1 MLPMKPSLIPVSLLL
16 FFLCFAGCNT
26 VKKDRYELTE
36 TTRGLHGYI
45 HYRTTDHP
53 EGFRAGISFYTAVW
67 PLIDKPL
74 ANFQIGLPSAWV
86 LPENS
91 DVDFPLCPEGTYARD
106 NWDERAP
113 TYAAVFQTIEGGV
126 GYWRGNK
133 FRYDSPKFSMNA
145 TSSCYDF
152 EIATP
157 GWSFFYSSTALD
169 DDKMGIAQLS
179 NRILVPPDGL
189 TFVGNPDGQFLGYA
203 WMALPLTDAVEGP
216 PPTGDQSWTL
226 FLNSQNFKGPVA
238 YYIPETWSKLSKDYT
253 PIYGRGLDARPAEMG
268 GGAIEINTVPKIVAE
283 NEGDTVFYKI
293 PQMKYPVDESGKTV
307 LVQDVKYYSKDAI
320 YYPFLSW
327 RNGTGAYD
335 GQFNHQGTWGP
346 DLFTRM
352 QAFNQDGVALENM
365 EDIFTTEVFGNH
377 VFGMQWRDNDVTK
390 AGNFPQY
397 YMQVGD
403 GKRVPVSVDVVPPE
417 LVAKEFTLAEPGEPY
432 TSPNSGV
439 WTQPGPASEPET
451 VTLADGS
458 NVTFSWYRFIDQP
471 SLQQFD
477 WSHEKREQ
485 LQSLVEKIHT
495 QWRIDSEYMAPPS
508 TGTLVSLDPELMVQ
522 PPKGFEI
529 GYVPIVTGQR

>member
-1 MLPMKPSLIPVSLLL
+1 MTPMKRSLMPAFLLIIL
-16 FFLCFAGCNT
+16 FCSACKTGTESN
-26 VKKDRYELTE
+26 YELSE
-36 TTRGLHGYI
+36 SSRGLHGYI
-45 HYRTTDHP
+45 HYSTTDHP

-86 LPENS
+86 APENS

-152 EIATP
+152 EIASP

-179 NRILVPPDGL
+179 NRIIVPPDGL

-226 FLNSQNFKGPVA
+226 FLNSLNFKGPIA

-283 NEGDTVFYKI
+283 NKGDTVFYKI
-293 PQMKYPVDESGKTV
+293 PHMKYPVDENGKTI
-307 LVQDVKYYSKDAI
+307 LVQDVKYYSKDAL

-327 RNGTGAYD
+327 RNGAGACD
-335 GQFNHQGTWGP
+335 GKFNAQGTWGP
-346 DLFTRM
+346 DLSTRM
-352 QAFNQDGVALENM
+352 PAFNQDGVALENM
-365 EDIFTTEVFGNH
+365 EDIFKTEVFGNH
-377 VFGMQWRDNDVTK
+377 AFGMQWRDNEVTP
-390 AGNFPQY
+390 AGHFPQY

-403 GKRVPVSVDVVPPE
+403 GKRIPVSVDDVPPE
-417 LVAKEFTLAEPGEPY
+417 LAAKEFALAEESEPY
-432 TSPNSGV
+432 TSPNAGSWV
-439 WTQPGPASEPET
+439 QPGPATEPET

-458 NVTFSWYRFIDQP
+458 TVTFCWYRFIDQP
-471 SLQQFD
+471 SLQQFS
-477 WSHEKREQ
+477 WSAEKREQ
-485 LQSLVEKIHT
+485 LQSLVEKVHN
-495 QWRIDSEYMAPPS
+495 QWRIDNEYMDPPS

-522 PPKGFEI
+522 PPKGFEV
-529 GYVPIVTGQR
+529 GYVPIVIGQK